1 MCYKLYDTET
11 YRSGRNGADS
21 KSVYQFTLVQGFES
35 LRLRFFYVWRLQI
48 MHYYSLNSYLNTDVK
63 YINFPFPQGFPA
75 LTETEKSVMAVVSSV
90 VTEVQVNLPPPA
102 MKLSLIKLKM
112 LKKGYLTKLRTANLL
127 PIFSLLPTL
136 TVKFPT

>member
-1 MCYKLYDTET
+1 MTRRRTEVAVTGLTRNQFISLLWYKGSNPFVSAFFMSGDYKLCTIIPLIHI
-11 YRSGRNGADS
+11 
-21 KSVYQFTLVQGFES
+21 KK
-35 LRLRFFYVWRLQI
+35 I
-48 MHYYSLNSYLNTDVK
+48 NTDVK